1 MVMDPLIIGL
11 TVPHR
16 RQCHFWAAKEFF
28 KGPLGALLTTAGAV
42 PVDRK
47 NRDNNALL
55 YKETLETLARGGV
68 MALFP
73 EGTSYTSPHI
83 LQLKDGAS
91 RVALEF
97 ARQVLLTQLPHLQ
110 PPPDAPAPPPPAPAP
125 SAEPAPSGADAGADT
140 APPPKREAPPGPVP
154 TAEELASLDYFK
166 TACIV
171 PVGINYIAKQSW
183 RSDVMIEYGPAIEI
197 EEYLPDYF
205 TEPRAAVKRLT
216 ERLFAALRQLTVNAT
231 DWYQQAAALAEDRPT
246 RAWY

>member
-28 KGPLGALLTTAGAV
+28 KGPLGALLTAAGAV

-55 YKETLETLARGGV
+55 YKGTLETLARGGV

-83 LQLKDGAS
+83 LQLKDGAA

-110 PPPDAPAPPPPAPAP
+110 PPPEAATPPPAPAP
-125 SAEPAPSGADAGADT
+125 LGVDSAVGAGADAGADS
-140 APPPKREAPPGPVP
+140 APLPKREAPLGPVP
-154 TAEELASLDYFK
+154 TEEELASLDYFK

-197 EEYLPDYF
+197 EEFLPTYF
-205 TEPRAAVKRLT
+205 TEPRATTKRLT

-231 DWYQQAAALAEDRPT
+231 DWYES
-246 RAWY
+246 